1 VGADYFRSILA
12 RSTRFLNTAFRGI
25 FRQKENFI
33 LTAFATHMLR
43 SFFITIRPENF
54 RTGVSP
60 RSEAAWQRGWTIHP
74 DHALNL

>member
-1 VGADYFRSILA
+1 
-12 RSTRFLNTAFRGI
+12 
-25 FRQKENFI
+25 
-33 LTAFATHMLR
+33 MLR

-74 DHALNL
+74 DHALNLRLSGPLVFMCLLK